1 MVAVWLD
8 SGGCGANVGR
18 SGANGASGGR
28 VVVSSLLLQALLAR
42 LTLLL
47 LLKKS
52 SPVINHGHKKYFVCR
67 FDRWGQEDASY
78 NFCELQWFPLSWVS
92 RIELQGLGYHC

>member
-47 LLKKS
+47 LLKES
-52 SPVINHGHKKYFVCR
+52 SPVINHGHKNILYVDLIDGGMR
-67 FDRWGQEDASY
+67 MQVL
-78 NFCELQWFPLSWVS
+78 CELQWFPLSWVS

>member
-1 MVAVWLD
+1 MWLD

-47 LLKKS
+47 LLK
-52 SPVINHGHKKYFVCR
+52 
-67 FDRWGQEDASY
+67 
-78 NFCELQWFPLSWVS
+78 
-92 RIELQGLGYHC
+92 